1 MFDEHQRIT
10 MDWWLFTHTED
21 PVPPLEI
28 AKQQD
33 FGRQGE
39 QAARKAWAK
48 EQLKRRG
55 PQTGDQPHTT
65 PASTTNGTPA

>member
-10 MDWWLFTHTED
+10 MDWWLYTHTED
-21 PVPPLEI
+21 PLPPLEI

-39 QAARKAWAK
+39 KAARKAWAK
-48 EQLKRRG
+48 EQLEQRG
-55 PQTGDQPHTT
+55 RPDGRSATYGT
-65 PASTTNGTPA
+65 PSTTNGTPD